1 MSLPD
6 LYSYLWFGQV
16 LFGVL
21 PIVGLFGPDAEE
33 IRSGEV
39 AYRLTR
45 PVSLYGFYFAR
56 VLGQKTTVLCTRSAI
71 QVVILLVVLPLI
83 GLSHYA
89 MRAPDLHY
97 LPLLVVSVLLTMVL
111 SAAIHTFV
119 YMTGFWTI
127 SVRGSST
134 LVYAI
139 TSLFSG
145 LLVPIAF
152 FPPVLKQVAEILPFR
167 GVYDTPALLYNG
179 AIDPDRIAGAITHQ
193 VVWLVVIL
201 AAGWLL
207 ARRGTARLEV
217 AGG

>member
-1 MSLPD
+1 MTLPE

-21 PIVGLFGPDAEE
+21 PIVGLFSADAEE

-56 VLGQKTTVLCTRSAI
+56 VLGQKTTVLCTRSLLQVAI
-71 QVVILLVVLPLI
+71 LFLVLPLI
-83 GLSHYA
+83 GLSRYS
-89 MRAPDLHY
+89 MGAPDPHH
-97 LPLLVVSVLLTMVL
+97 LPLLLVSVLLTMVL

-127 SVRGSST
+127 SVRGSAS

-139 TSLFSG
+139 TGLFSG
-145 LLVPIAF
+145 LLVPLAF
-152 FPPVLKQVAEILPFR
+152 FP
-167 GVYDTPALLYNG
+167 PALLYNG
-179 AIDPDRIAGAITHQ
+179 SIDPARVAGALGHQ
-193 VVWLVVIL
+193 VIWLAVIL
-201 AAGWLL
+201 MAGWTL